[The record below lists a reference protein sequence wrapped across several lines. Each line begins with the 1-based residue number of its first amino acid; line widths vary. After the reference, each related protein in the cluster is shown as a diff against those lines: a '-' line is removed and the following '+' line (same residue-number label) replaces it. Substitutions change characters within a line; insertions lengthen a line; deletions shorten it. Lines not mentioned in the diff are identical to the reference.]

1 MKICPLLR
9 VACAEVSPGTELFW
23 NCAKPVIMPL
33 TESLPNGPASKVAGG
48 SHVSGPVRTNV
59 ESGAGAAAAAGA
71 GVAAGGGA
79 GVEACATCVSAGA
92 LELATSP
99 AA

>member
-1 MKICPLLR
+1 

-23 NCAKPVIMPL
+23 NCAKPVRMPL
-33 TESLPNGPASKVAGG
+33 TESLPNGPASKMAGG
-48 SHVSGPVRTNV
+48 SHCSGPVRTNV
-59 ESGAGAAAAAGA
+59 ESGAGAAAGA

-79 GVEACATCVSAGA
+79 GVEACASWTSAGA
-92 LELATSP
+92 LEPAMSP